1 MLIYLRLLAVDL
13 VKLKW
18 ITLLDSFTNYAD
30 KENNIPLMELVFAKR
45 FALVPHREVENQ
57 HGCIELIKSH

>member
-18 ITLLDSFTNYAD
+18 ITLLDSFTNYAN
-30 KENNIPLMELVFAKR
+30 KENNIPLMDLDFAEK
-45 FALVPHREVENQ
+45 FSFIPHRKAENQ
-57 HGCIELIKSH
+57 HECIELIKSC